1 VFIPFILLPLL
12 LRGNRMN
19 GMKGMGFRYGETAAC
34 PGTRARLQTQGSVFI
49 RLIRFILSFL
59 LLKKITG

>member
-1 VFIPFILLPLL
+1 MMLNILIGLGLCYVAV
-12 LRGNRMN
+12 
-19 GMKGMGFRYGETAAC
+19 RYGETAAC